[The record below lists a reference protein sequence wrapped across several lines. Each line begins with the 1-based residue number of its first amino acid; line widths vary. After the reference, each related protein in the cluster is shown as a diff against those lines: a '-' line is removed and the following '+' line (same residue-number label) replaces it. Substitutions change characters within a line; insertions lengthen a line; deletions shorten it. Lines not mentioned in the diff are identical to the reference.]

1 MTITSDEILMVAGL
15 IGALAVIWG
24 VISKPFKAMSDL
36 TKSVEKLTDK
46 MEEFKETQDMQG
58 DMIYQLLDHASTNNN
73 TGGMREALD
82 RYNEFYRH

>member
-1 MTITSDEILMVAGL
+1 MTITSEEIIALAGI
-15 IGALAVIWG
+15 IGAIGVIWTFA
-24 VISKPFKAMSDL
+24 SKPFKAMADL

-46 MEEFKETQDMQG
+46 MDEMKETQDMQG